1 MVVTTEGVR
10 ADKMGGRK
18 GGWIIGGPSS
28 WMRESEGDRH
38 ESHRRGKERER
49 ERERETNWVVEI
61 SILIQIS
68 VAACERMREP
78 LNGDSHPSR
87 YWITSRYIV
96 QQRFISL
103 HSSRSDRAPS
113 SNRCK
118 FHYWPTESAA
128 LSAMTHVHRGN
139 IQCLSLNF

>member
-49 ERERETNWVVEI
+49 ERERERNELSSRDI
-61 SILIQIS
+61 
-68 VAACERMREP
+68 
-78 LNGDSHPSR
+78 DSHP
-87 YWITSRYIV
+87 
-96 QQRFISL
+96 
-103 HSSRSDRAPS
+103 
-113 SNRCK
+113 N
-118 FHYWPTESAA
+118 
-128 LSAMTHVHRGN
+128 LSGSVRTDA
-139 IQCLSLNF
+139 